1 MPTNIKYLCIDD
13 QQDSTIDPLLA
24 RLESDGLIEFER
36 WTPKNLEDQ
45 LPAIEGFIRAQK
57 GAFGLLLDLRLD
69 VDADENGNRVSY
81 RGPTL
86 AQELRTRMAEK
97 QIPSFPIALWSV
109 NTKFQKSYFGDESSH
124 DLFDGVFGKD
134 REVADCPDA
143 VAKKLSAL
151 AVGYESLR
159 GLNKESL
166 ISTLGLTSETS
177 SPLYS
182 QFLDEYSQIF
192 TENATHEIAHFLLN
206 ELLKVEGLLVSE
218 EMIAARL
225 GVSISDSIGEWEKVK
240 DNFGAAKYEGPFYQA
255 WPRWWWFRV
264 EDWWANLPHENCEL
278 GSLTSAER
286 VSLLNEIFNAKLV
299 ESKPILPEYSSQ
311 FSTLC
316 VGTSAPLDPVDG
328 LRVVRRSSRNWQDT
342 LYVSIHA
349 ALERVGRDNWR
360 LDPLERD
367 RLAWIKEESGSN
379 G

>member
-1 MPTNIKYLCIDD
+1 MPINIKYLCIDD

-24 RLESDGLIEFER
+24 KLESDGLIAFER

-45 LPAIEGFIRAQK
+45 LPAIEGFIRSQN

-69 VDADENGNRVSY
+69 VDVDEHGNRVSY

-86 AQELRTRMAEK
+86 AQELRTRMAEN
-97 QIPSFPIALWSV
+97 QIPSFPITLWSV

-143 VAKKLSAL
+143 VSKKLLAL
-151 AVGYESLR
+151 AIGYESLR
-159 GLNKESL
+159 SLTKESL
-166 ISTLGLTSETS
+166 ISTLGLIDEAG

-192 TENATHEIAHFLLN
+192 MENTTHEVAHFLLN
-206 ELLKVEGLLVSE
+206 ELIKAEGLLVSE

-225 GVSISDSIGEWEKVK
+225 GVSISGSGEEWEKLK
-240 DNFGAAKYEGPFYQA
+240 ESFGIARYEGPFYQA
-255 WPRWWWFRV
+255 WPRWWWFRI
-264 EDWWANLPHENCEL
+264 EDWWASLQDENNDL

-286 VSLLNEIFNAKLV
+286 VDFLNKVLSVNLV
-299 ESKPILPEYSSQ
+299 ASQPILPKYSSH

-342 LYVSIHA
+342 SYVSIHA
-349 ALERVGRDNWR
+349 ALERLGRENWR

-367 RLAWIKEESGSN
+367 RLAWIKEENGSN